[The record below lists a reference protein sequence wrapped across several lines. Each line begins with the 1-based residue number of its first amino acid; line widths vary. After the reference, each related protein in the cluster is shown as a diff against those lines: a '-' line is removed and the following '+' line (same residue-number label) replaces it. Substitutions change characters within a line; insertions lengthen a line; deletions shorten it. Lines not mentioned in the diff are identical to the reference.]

1 MCVAL
6 TRMKVNLTNAPMK
19 TTNARLLMVLT
30 VMVVLMMGTSQPLKA
45 LEYTLV
51 CEATA
56 DTVVLDSVFVEN
68 MTRDTVI
75 KLGGQD
81 LLKLVDVIVGLPG
94 PYKGAEQ
101 RMILSPNPSS
111 DGRCT
116 MTFESETAQEARLDV
131 VDLAGRILLKQSIS
145 LEKGRN
151 SYTIDHLSHGLAYVV
166 VTTSQQRYS
175 GKVVSTAPD
184 AGLIQLVDHQ
194 FDAASQPIND
204 DQTQK
209 ATRIK
214 ASNGQQGKVV
224 YLYFE
229 PGDWLRITALAEG
242 NKSVRVVAPVGDDTL
257 AFPFYRCVDGDG
269 YVYPTV
275 TIGRQVWMAE
285 NLKTSTFNDSTPL
298 FKIADPEQWSSY
310 EAMDGAFGWYDND
323 SLNALPFGAMYNGFA
338 VLSGKLAPKGWHVAT
353 ANDYESLFETVD
365 YDVSTLMANWTAGWD
380 TLPLFRYDSTGFA
393 ALGSGVFGW
402 GEYNGRLEYASFWTS
417 TMAEMPSA
425 PRPRPDGSVPAKGS
439 YYAFLATAEMQSW
452 GVGLSGNT
460 VGNAMSVRCVMNQA
474 PTVITGMIQAG
485 RATSAGLEGRVISD
499 GGEGVVEIGFCWS
512 RTNPVPTMAD
522 SVAVVT
528 EQGFGVFC
536 TVLTGLEAGATY
548 YVRAYAKNSVGLAFG
563 AVKAFCPVDAG
574 TVTDVDGQVYPTVQ
588 IGNQI
593 WMAENLR
600 VTRFNDSTLIPEVN
614 NPTDWYALTTAA
626 RCLYDST
633 APVDVDGYLYNFQA
647 VQSQKLAPLGW
658 HVPTATEWDTLI
670 NRLRS
675 DEDADEL
682 LALKLK
688 TADPIRWEE
697 WIGSGND
704 MSGFSATPAGRRL
717 PNGETYYRGECGNWW
732 STTRYTGDSN
742 PYYEA
747 FVVDNYAFVLPFK
760 PGSGLSVRCL
770 KDYPARLNTGL
781 KEVRKTEASI
791 GVQVIEAGGVLKRLG
806 VCWSDSSTL
815 PDVINAQVATFDST
829 QVTEAHWCLLDS
841 LKPGSTYY
849 VRSFAEN
856 STGVSYGPLIRFNTQ
871 STDSVV
877 DVDGNVYHTI
887 KIGTQ
892 TWMVENLKTTKYND
906 GTSIG
911 VISGYHSTTPGYSTY
926 ANSSS
931 NKDTYGLLYNWY
943 AVNTGK
949 LAPEGWRVP
958 TQADWQAL
966 VDYLGGSELA
976 GGKLKEAGTTHWES
990 PNTDAMDW
998 GFTALPGGT
1007 RDGSAAIFRTLR
1019 SRGWWWSTTPGT
1031 EDYNASTFELVSFMG
1046 SAYVGQGYKSDAFSV
1061 RCIKNE

>member
-1 MCVAL
+1 
-6 TRMKVNLTNAPMK
+6 MK

-68 MTRDTVI
+68 MTQDTVV

-81 LLKLVDVIVGLPG
+81 ILKLVDVIVGMSG
-94 PYKGAEQ
+94 PSKGTEQ
-101 RMILSPNPSS
+101 RLILSPNPSS

-131 VDLAGRILLKQSIS
+131 VDLAGRVLLKQSIR

-175 GKVVSTAPD
+175 GKVVSTAPEV
-184 AGLIQLVDHQ
+184 GLIQLVDHQ
-194 FDAASQPIND
+194 FNAASQPIND
-204 DQTQK
+204 EQTQK
-209 ATRIK
+209 ATWIK
-214 ASNGQQGKVV
+214 ASNVQQGKVV

-242 NKSVRVVAPVGDDTL
+242 NKSVRVVAPAGDDTL

-269 YVYPTV
+269 YAYPTV

-285 NLKTSTFNDSTPL
+285 NLRASSFNDSTPL

-380 TLPLFRYDSTGFA
+380 TLPLLRYDSTGFA
-393 ALGSGVFGW
+393 ALGAGVFGW

-439 YYAFLATAEMQSW
+439 YYAFLATAEMQTW

-485 RATSAGLEGRVISD
+485 RATRAGLEGRVISD
-499 GGEGVVEIGFCWS
+499 GGEGVVESGFCWS

-522 SVAVVT
+522 SVVVVT
-528 EQGFGVFC
+528 EQGYGIFC

-548 YVRAYAKNSVGLAFG
+548 YVRAYAKNGVGLAYG
-563 AVKAFCPVDAG
+563 AVKMVSPVDAG

-588 IGNQI
+588 IGGQI

-600 VTRFNDSTLIPEVN
+600 VTRFNDGTLIPEVN
-614 NPTDWYALTTAA
+614 SPTAWYALTTAA
-626 RCLYDST
+626 RCLYDSLAT
-633 APVDVDGYLYNFQA
+633 VGVDGYLYNQLA
-647 VQSQKLAPLGW
+647 VQTQKLAPKGW
-658 HVPTATEWDTLI
+658 HVPTATEWDTLL
-670 NRLRS
+670 NRLRYEEDD
-675 DEDADEL
+675 DEVVAW
-682 LALKLK
+682 KFK
-688 TADPIRWEE
+688 TADNIRWKY
-697 WIGSGND
+697 WIGAGND
-704 MSGFSATPAGRRL
+704 VSGFSATPAGRRL
-717 PNGETYYRGECGNWW
+717 PTGETAFWGECANWW
-732 STTRYTGDSN
+732 STTRYAWDTN

-747 FVVDNYAFVLPFK
+747 FVVDNYAFTTQFE
-760 PGSGLSVRCL
+760 PGCGLSVRCL
-770 KDYPARLNTGL
+770 KDYPARLITGL
-781 KEVRKTEASI
+781 KAVRQTTASI
-791 GVQVIEAGGVLKRLG
+791 GVQVVEAGGILKRLG
-806 VCWSDSSTL
+806 VCLSSTDSL

-829 QVTEAHWCLLDS
+829 RVTDAHWLELDT
-841 LKPGSTYY
+841 LTPGTTYY
-849 VRSFAEN
+849 LRSFAEN
-856 STGVSYGPLIRFNTQ
+856 STGVSYGPLICFNTQ

-877 DVDGNVYHTI
+877 DADGNVYHTI
-887 KIGTQ
+887 KIGSQ

-906 GTSIG
+906 GTAIG
-911 VISGYHSTTPGYSTY
+911 GLSGYHSTTPGYSTY
-926 ANSSS
+926 ANNSS

-958 TQADWQAL
+958 SQADWQAL
-966 VDYLGGSELA
+966 LDYLGGEEAA
-976 GGKLKEAGTTHWES
+976 GGILKEAGTTHWES

-998 GFTALPGGT
+998 GFAALPGGT

-1019 SRGWWWSTTPGT
+1019 SRGWWWTSTPATQ
-1031 EDYNASTFELVSFMG
+1031 DYNAYTMGLVSWMG
-1046 SAYVGQGYKSDAFSV
+1046 SAYIGEGYKSDAFSV